1 MESIASRRKQ
11 LFDLIVANEAYGIQ
25 RRAEPIVK
33 FELGEERAAN
43 AGLRH
48 LSGWF
53 DRPHPDGQPLR
64 EESDFTAQKIALALA
79 RYRERLEEDTV
90 AAVRRFFT
98 QFDFS
103 STNPAENQLVRFRA
117 ARLVAGKQF
126 PDAVFPAFGGRSGA
140 ELAAEDAAFL
150 KEFIRSRARRGR
162 GEADSSRCLVSIWQS
177 LLLCFDHAQDEE
189 LSRLAGNMMNLLL
202 AGFFQKSPDGC
213 CGGAQ
218 GRIGTAEA
226 LDHAAAGMYALGYLY
241 GGVGCPELIREC
253 LVDAVLSKFEPLPE
267 VEAGR
272 RSGDP
277 RERRGQGA
285 VHAAQRRLRDR
296 FDRPAG
302 APSRSQRRPA

>member
-98 QFDFS
+98 QF
-103 STNPAENQLVRFRA
+103 
-117 ARLVAGKQF
+117 
-126 PDAVFPAFGGRSGA
+126 
-140 ELAAEDAAFL
+140 
-150 KEFIRSRARRGR
+150 
-162 GEADSSRCLVSIWQS
+162 
-177 LLLCFDHAQDEE
+177 
-189 LSRLAGNMMNLLL
+189 
-202 AGFFQKSPDGC
+202 
-213 CGGAQ
+213 
-218 GRIGTAEA
+218 
-226 LDHAAAGMYALGYLY
+226 
-241 GGVGCPELIREC
+241 
-253 LVDAVLSKFEPLPE
+253 
-267 VEAGR
+267 
-272 RSGDP
+272 
-277 RERRGQGA
+277 
-285 VHAAQRRLRDR
+285 
-296 FDRPAG
+296 
-302 APSRSQRRPA
+302 